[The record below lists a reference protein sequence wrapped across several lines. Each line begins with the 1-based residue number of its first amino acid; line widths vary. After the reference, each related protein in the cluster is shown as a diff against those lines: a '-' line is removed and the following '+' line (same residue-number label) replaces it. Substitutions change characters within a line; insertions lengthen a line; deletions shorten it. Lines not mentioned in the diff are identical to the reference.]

1 MLLTRVCHVSLHVAI
16 LDALASHLI
25 SKSIDWYLG
34 VILCH
39 TGRIFMIKAVPS
51 ATWIAFIRSKQAIVV
66 IVAGPRPEILELT
79 NGWCRKY
86 SSPAHPMTSTR
97 LAHVMLLVEAFVFA
111 ERLD

>member
-1 MLLTRVCHVSLHVAI
+1 
-16 LDALASHLI
+16 
-25 SKSIDWYLG
+25 
-34 VILCH
+34 
-39 TGRIFMIKAVPS
+39 MIKAVPS
-51 ATWIAFIRSKQAIVV
+51 ATWIAFIRSKKAIVV
-66 IVAGPRPEILELT
+66 IVAGLRPEILELT